1 MPLRLPSPSSPT
13 FATRTG
19 TRGESSRGGAA
30 RQAAAAS
37 AVATATGLGLN
48 KAPFTG
54 YYLSNSH
61 TGVAYNLAGIVEYQ
75 VAPQLFL
82 GGAMAFNNAQNYR
95 QATVSA
101 YLRYMLGNTGRYG
114 GPSSGATLKPVS
126 SPYTPLL

>member
-1 MPLRLPSPSSPT
+1 MAPQRLAGHPVVTEDASPWFPT
-13 FATRTG
+13 DP
-19 TRGESSRGGAA
+19 A

-61 TGVAYNLAGIVEYQ
+61 TGVAYNLAGMVEYQ

-82 GGAMAFNNAQNYR
+82 GGAMAFNNAQTTAR
-95 QATVSA
+95 
-101 YLRYMLGNTGRYG
+101 
-114 GPSSGATLKPVS
+114 
-126 SPYTPLL
+126 